1 MSSNQLKQKRGI
13 ITVIGKD
20 KIGTVATISNFLA
33 KNEINIEEISQT
45 ILEDI
50 FTMTMLVDL
59 SRSNLNIAELSEQL
73 EKVGKKINH
82 EIHVHDEKIF
92 DAMHRI

>member
-1 MSSNQLKQKRGI
+1 MSNDQQSKSRAI
-13 ITVIGKD
+13 VTVIGKD
-20 KIGTVATISNFLA
+20 KIGTVAEISSVLA
-33 KNEINIEEISQT
+33 KNQVNIEEISQT
-45 ILEDI
+45 VLEDI

-59 SRSNLNIAELSEQL
+59 AKSNLNIAELSGKL
-73 EKVGKKINH
+73 EKVGSKINH